1 MKVIVFAGTQAG
13 VGKTTVAVGVMAALR
28 QRGLRVQG
36 FKVGPDLTDPL
47 LHEAAT
53 GRPSYNLDGWMLSK
67 EYNLGRVRRASIDA
81 DVAIVEGAEGLFD
94 GVEGDERG
102 STGEIAKWLGAPVIL
117 VLDCASLRPRSAA
130 AVLKGCLA
138 FDDEVVVAGVV
149 LNNTKN
155 DAHAK
160 IIRDAITAADLGVEV
175 YGAVRTLESA
185 DGATNFLTTGRGGVS
200 GASSVDRRRQ
210 LAIVANKALMA
221 GGGTSLGQSQVV
233 AGGNEDGGAS
243 TKERGRSG
251 GRDAAG
257 KGGGGEKGDNRARG
271 SGKASGDAGGHADHR
286 SSLDG
291 SNRSS
296 LDGEEFV
303 TGIAAHL
310 ADAVGAGV
318 DLSALLAAAGDFVGD
333 GDGDDDDENDDAD
346 PGVAD
351 PGDAEGAAT
360 SPPMSPS
367 RNSENFGGRDMNKFP
382 AIPESP
388 KRAPATPKRGGGVD
402 GSPNARKTPKK
413 NNPLGRIGH
422 ALGHLR
428 GVGGNAASHLIPRTF
443 SGGGGGVRIGVA
455 RDAAF
460 CHYYREN
467 LALLEA
473 AGAELVAFS
482 PLAGD
487 SLPTG
492 CKGILFGG
500 GYPEQH
506 ANALASNRPLRMAI
520 TAFAAGGGVIYGE
533 CGGLVFLS
541 QSLTPLEGSTPRP
554 MCGLAPFSTRGVA
567 TEHSGYAT
575 VTIRQGCSLFPAG
588 AKVRGQVCRNSEIAS
603 EPNLS
608 RDGAGAGG
616 GWFAA
621 YDVRPGGNFNDSGSD
636 GEREATERGG
646 GDDDDDSSET
656 GTPADSRRRK
666 SLEGSWD
673 DVRGEMVWEVKSP
686 SPTGKSWSESSLV
699 SRGGSSSSL
708 AGKDGGGWQSIGRV
722 EGYAWRNVLMSYAR
736 LHFGDDPRLARHFV
750 EKCKQVPAAAAEAA
764 LKAAAAAR
772 NLSVSTSSSMGS
784 VGGGG
789 FGSRQKSVGALSQ
802 LGEGGSSAGILDGV
816 ADSGAFYTNVFH
828 PPLGFNI

>member
-155 DAHAK
+155 EAHAK

-233 AGGNEDGGAS
+233 AGGNEDGGA
-243 TKERGRSG
+243 
-251 GRDAAG
+251 
-257 KGGGGEKGDNRARG
+257 
-271 SGKASGDAGGHADHR
+271 
-286 SSLDG
+286 
-291 SNRSS
+291 
-296 LDGEEFV
+296 
-303 TGIAAHL
+303 
-310 ADAVGAGV
+310 
-318 DLSALLAAAGDFVGD
+318 
-333 GDGDDDDENDDAD
+333 
-346 PGVAD
+346 
-351 PGDAEGAAT
+351 
-360 SPPMSPS
+360 
-367 RNSENFGGRDMNKFP
+367 
-382 AIPESP
+382 
-388 KRAPATPKRGGGVD
+388 
-402 GSPNARKTPKK
+402 
-413 NNPLGRIGH
+413 IGH

-575 VTIRQGCSLFPAG
+575 VTIRQGCPLFPAG

-603 EPNLS
+603 EP
-608 RDGAGAGG
+608 
-616 GWFAA
+616 
-621 YDVRPGGNFNDSGSD
+621 
-636 GEREATERGG
+636 
-646 GDDDDDSSET
+646 
-656 GTPADSRRRK
+656 
-666 SLEGSWD
+666 
-673 DVRGEMVWEVKSP
+673 
-686 SPTGKSWSESSLV
+686 
-699 SRGGSSSSL
+699 
-708 AGKDGGGWQSIGRV
+708 
-722 EGYAWRNVLMSYAR
+722 
-736 LHFGDDPRLARHFV
+736 
-750 EKCKQVPAAAAEAA
+750 
-764 LKAAAAAR
+764 
-772 NLSVSTSSSMGS
+772 
-784 VGGGG
+784 
-789 FGSRQKSVGALSQ
+789 
-802 LGEGGSSAGILDGV
+802 
-816 ADSGAFYTNVFH
+816 
-828 PPLGFNI
+828 

>member
-271 SGKASGDAGGHADHR
+271 
-286 SSLDG
+286 
-291 SNRSS
+291 
-296 LDGEEFV
+296 
-303 TGIAAHL
+303 
-310 ADAVGAGV
+310 
-318 DLSALLAAAGDFVGD
+318 
-333 GDGDDDDENDDAD
+333 
-346 PGVAD
+346 PGRR
-351 PGDAEGAAT
+351 PG
-360 SPPMSPS
+360 
-367 RNSENFGGRDMNKFP
+367 
-382 AIPESP
+382 
-388 KRAPATPKRGGGVD
+388 
-402 GSPNARKTPKK
+402 
-413 NNPLGRIGH
+413 
-422 ALGHLR
+422 
-428 GVGGNAASHLIPRTF
+428 
-443 SGGGGGVRIGVA
+443 
-455 RDAAF
+455 
-460 CHYYREN
+460 
-467 LALLEA
+467 
-473 AGAELVAFS
+473 
-482 PLAGD
+482 
-487 SLPTG
+487 
-492 CKGILFGG
+492 
-500 GYPEQH
+500 
-506 ANALASNRPLRMAI
+506 
-520 TAFAAGGGVIYGE
+520 
-533 CGGLVFLS
+533 
-541 QSLTPLEGSTPRP
+541 
-554 MCGLAPFSTRGVA
+554 TRGA
-567 TEHSGYAT
+567 TRIT
-575 VTIRQGCSLFPAG
+575 
-588 AKVRGQVCRNSEIAS
+588 
-603 EPNLS
+603 
-608 RDGAGAGG
+608 
-616 GWFAA
+616 
-621 YDVRPGGNFNDSGSD
+621 
-636 GEREATERGG
+636 EAR
-646 GDDDDDSSET
+646 
-656 GTPADSRRRK
+656 
-666 SLEGSWD
+666 
-673 DVRGEMVWEVKSP
+673 
-686 SPTGKSWSESSLV
+686 
-699 SRGGSSSSL
+699 
-708 AGKDGGGWQSIGRV
+708 
-722 EGYAWRNVLMSYAR
+722 
-736 LHFGDDPRLARHFV
+736 
-750 EKCKQVPAAAAEAA
+750 
-764 LKAAAAAR
+764 
-772 NLSVSTSSSMGS
+772 
-784 VGGGG
+784 
-789 FGSRQKSVGALSQ
+789 
-802 LGEGGSSAGILDGV
+802 
-816 ADSGAFYTNVFH
+816 
-828 PPLGFNI
+828 

>member
-271 SGKASGDAGGHADHR
+271 SGKASGDAGAHADHR

-333 GDGDDDDENDDAD
+333 GDGDDDDDENDDAD

-460 CHYYREN
+460 CHYYREKPRVAGSSGGGARRVFSPRRG
-467 LALLEA
+467 LASDRVQRDPVRRRVPGA
-473 AGAELVAFS
+473 ARERARVEPSASDGDHRVRRRRRRHLRRMRRPRVFIAEL
-482 PLAGD
+482 D
-487 SLPTG
+487 
-492 CKGILFGG
+492 
-500 GYPEQH
+500 
-506 ANALASNRPLRMAI
+506 
-520 TAFAAGGGVIYGE
+520 AA
-533 CGGLVFLS
+533 
-541 QSLTPLEGSTPRP
+541 
-554 MCGLAPFSTRGVA
+554 
-567 TEHSGYAT
+567 
-575 VTIRQGCSLFPAG
+575 
-588 AKVRGQVCRNSEIAS
+588 
-603 EPNLS
+603 
-608 RDGAGAGG
+608 
-616 GWFAA
+616 
-621 YDVRPGGNFNDSGSD
+621 
-636 GEREATERGG
+636 
-646 GDDDDDSSET
+646 
-656 GTPADSRRRK
+656 
-666 SLEGSWD
+666 
-673 DVRGEMVWEVKSP
+673 
-686 SPTGKSWSESSLV
+686 
-699 SRGGSSSSL
+699 
-708 AGKDGGGWQSIGRV
+708 
-722 EGYAWRNVLMSYAR
+722 
-736 LHFGDDPRLARHFV
+736 
-750 EKCKQVPAAAAEAA
+750 
-764 LKAAAAAR
+764 
-772 NLSVSTSSSMGS
+772 
-784 VGGGG
+784 
-789 FGSRQKSVGALSQ
+789 
-802 LGEGGSSAGILDGV
+802 
-816 ADSGAFYTNVFH
+816 
-828 PPLGFNI
+828 